1 MKLPIGLYEQVVN
14 ERTDSQIAQA
24 TAQSL
29 RVVTRELDAGDS
41 HSYLTQYLAEH
52 LSHAF
57 QSFPSETRLE
67 KQLNLANKIIDLLA
81 AQAPAVFSEAQAK
94 VLRAELLL
102 AVLQAPM
109 ERPDTPLATSC
120 LMTGTRQDPSLI
132 SVHPTS
138 PRRR

>member
-24 TAQSL
+24 TVQSL

-57 QSFPSETRLE
+57 QSL
-67 KQLNLANKIIDLLA
+67 
-81 AQAPAVFSEAQAK
+81 
-94 VLRAELLL
+94 
-102 AVLQAPM
+102 
-109 ERPDTPLATSC
+109 
-120 LMTGTRQDPSLI
+120 TGL
-132 SVHPTS
+132 V
-138 PRRR
+138 